1 MAVQFSVSV
10 RNARL
15 DAIETAIGAS
25 AIFELRTGAQPANC
39 AAAST
44 GNILVQDTLDA
55 DWMAAASGGT
65 KAKTGTWSSTA
76 VGGAADTAGHG
87 RIYAAG
93 SPSECHMQ
101 WDVSDD
107 MTVDGTITAGQTV
120 TVNTFTLTDGNA

>member
-1 MAVQFSVSV
+1 MTVQFSVRV

-15 DAIETAIGAS
+15 DAIESTIGAS
-25 AIFELRTGAQPANC
+25 AIFELRTGNQPADC

-55 DWMAAASGGT
+55 DWMAAAAAGVKS
-65 KAKTGTWSSTA
+65 KTGTWSSTA
-76 VGGAADTAGHG
+76 VGGSASTAGHG
-87 RIYAAG
+87 RIFASG
-93 SPSECHMQ
+93 SPSVCDMQ

-120 TVNTFTLTDGNA
+120 TVSQFDLTDGNA

>member
-1 MAVQFSVSV
+1 MTVQLSVLV

-15 DAIETAIGAS
+15 DAIESTIGTTPL
-25 AIFELRTGAQPANC
+25 FELRTGAQPADC
-39 AAAST
+39 AQPST
-44 GNILVQDTLDA
+44 GNILVSDVLDS
-55 DWMAAASGGT
+55 DWMAAASGDS

-87 RIYAAG
+87 RIYRTG
-93 SPSECHMQ
+93 SPSQCDMQ